1 MPQCSLCNNVHMYD
15 HKRFISEGPEKAEE
29 RRRML
34 QDRMQLAKSRGA
46 DVAHPAN
53 PS

>member
-1 MPQCSLCNNVHMYD
+1 MYD
-15 HKRFISEGPEKAEE
+15 HKRFITEGPEKAEQ

-46 DVAHPAN
+46 DAADSAN